1 MDSGD
6 RIRTALLDLFPL
18 AVGLFDPVAGETEAV
33 SSGVTAA
40 PFDTRLPEWT
50 DQIRQRFVIDPVLDG
65 EPAFTGRTTR
75 SNAFGPLL
83 SRMREVLDLDAAAIW

>member
-1 MDSGD
+1 M
-6 RIRTALLDLFPL
+6 
-18 AVGLFDPVAGETEAV
+18 GLFTPVEGEAEAV
-33 SSGVTAA
+33 ATGVTAA

-50 DQIRQRFVIDPVLDG
+50 DRIRQRFGIDLVLDG
-65 EPAFTGRTTR
+65 EPTSTGRTTR